1 MRFEGLLTVFYML
14 TVSLGA
20 IVGIDLGEKFTKS
33 VILAP
38 GASYEILLTEEARR
52 KDLTGLS
59 IRSSSKDDLE
69 RVFGSAANSLCIRFP
84 QNCITGIKSILGKS
98 IDDLETTEYL
108 KNHYGVKLLEN
119 DDNGGIKID
128 LGLANQS
135 YQFSVEEILAMN
147 LKDIKQRAVKA
158 LHENPHAQAIADD
171 VTVSINGF
179 ASQAQ
184 RQSYLNALELAE
196 YSNILG
202 LVDDGTSVA
211 INFLTKLNFDQKDFN
226 DVKKYYMVYDMGAGS
241 TKATLFSITAF
252 SNMTKVLELQ
262 NIGYDS
268 TFGGDFLTQ
277 SIYTLIFEKLSS
289 QFKFDESKELNA
301 RTNAR
306 LLEAAEKAKTILS
319 ANSDY
324 RVSLE
329 SVIDDEDFKTTISRQ
344 EFEDINSDNMARIT
358 KPILDALKES
368 ELSVEDLESV
378 VLTGGSSRVPFVQ
391 RHLVSLLTEDKISK
405 TVNADESCA
414 IGTTVKGFK
423 LKNKL
428 SNSIN
433 KDFEII
439 EKNYHNLEIIVN
451 EEESSIFPKFS
462 TIDQTKKVSLG
473 ELVDDLNIEMYED
486 GKLIKSYKV
495 DGILD
500 KTKSLT
506 CNNDKS
512 YTKEIFA
519 SFEVDS
525 NKLFNLKK
533 LEAECVKKSGF
544 FKNLL
549 KKDEVE
555 EEEIEVDEDESVEAK
570 NSTTKEKKSIKVLRP
585 VQISLSRPIYPSVK
599 PMSKPLKQRLVS
611 KLNYLDSRDELK
623 IKLDNIKNKLE
634 SECYS
639 LRNYIQDNEL
649 EIDTEPI
656 ESMVSEFIEWLD
668 FESDDAT
675 MEDFEE
681 KLSIIKSKR
690 DEIDKHNKI
699 QETDLS
705 KEGLQKLY
713 EDGSNM
719 IMKIQNRM
727 LDFGSE
733 ISAIRQKYVAEN
745 FDFDKENDRAK
756 AKLMNRG
763 DDKLLTLDK
772 TLDSYKQK
780 LTDLST
786 ILESKTFDSIPKIDL
801 LERFE
806 SISDSIVDMLA
817 DLLIVEQS
825 HKGRLSIF
833 ENKLQKLISR
843 RQKEEEKQ
851 KLKDKKAAEAEVE
864 AEADAEEQVDAE
876 VETNESVEEP
886 QEIDHDEL

>member
-1 MRFEGLLTVFYML
+1 MRFEGILSLLYIL
-14 TVSLGA
+14 TISLGA

-38 GASYEILLTEEARR
+38 GASYEIVLTEEARR

-98 IDDLETTEYL
+98 INDLETTEYL
-108 KNHYGVKLLEN
+108 KNHFGIKLLESE
-119 DDNGGIKID
+119 DNGGIKID
-128 LGLANQS
+128 LGLTNQS
-135 YQFSVEEILAMN
+135 YQFSVEEVLAMN
-147 LKDIKQRAVKA
+147 LKDIKQRALKT

-211 INFLTKLNFDQKDFN
+211 INFLTKLNFEQKDFN

-252 SNMTKVLELQ
+252 SNMTKILELE

-319 ANSDY
+319 ANTDY

-329 SVIDDEDFKTTISRQ
+329 SIFDDEDFKTTISRQ

-368 ELSVEDLESV
+368 GLSVDDLESV
-378 VLTGGSSRVPFVQ
+378 ILTGGSSRVPFVQ
-391 RHLVSLLTEDKISK
+391 RHLVSLLTEDRISK

-451 EEESSIFPKFS
+451 DEETSVFPKFS
-462 TIDQTKKVSLG
+462 TIDQTKKISLG
-473 ELVDDLNIEMYED
+473 ELVDNLNIEMYED

-495 DGILD
+495 DGVLD

-525 NKLFNLKK
+525 NKIFNLKK
-533 LEAECVKKSGF
+533 VEAECVKKPGF
-544 FKNLL
+544 FNNLL
-549 KKDEVE
+549 KKDETEEVE
-555 EEEIEVDEDESVEAK
+555 EDAEEEVEAK

-585 VQISLSRPIYPSVK
+585 VPITLTRPIYPSVK
-599 PMSKPLKQRLVS
+599 PMSKPLKQRLIS

-639 LRNYIQDNEL
+639 LRNYVQDNEL

-656 ESMVSEFIEWLD
+656 ESMVSEYIEWLD
-668 FESDDAT
+668 FDSDEAT

-690 DEIDKHNKI
+690 DEIDKYNKI

-705 KEGLQKLY
+705 KKGLQQLY

-727 LDFGSE
+727 LEFGSE

-825 HKGRLSIF
+825 HKGRLSTF
-833 ENKLQKLISR
+833 ETKLEKLISR

-851 KLKDKKAAEAEVE
+851 KLKEKKAAEAAEAEVE
-864 AEADAEEQVDAE
+864 AEPE
-876 VETNESVEEP
+876 VETNEPVQDPEQEP
-886 QEIDHDEL
+886 IEHDEL